1 MGLETYG
8 NVQAATWDNYFLS
21 HREVLK
27 RNGVVNAPRTS
38 VVILSG
44 TDVKVDVDCTIETV
58 LSNEELS
65 NKELAHIKLH

>member
-44 TDVKVDVDCTIETV
+44 TD
-58 LSNEELS
+58 
-65 NKELAHIKLH
+65 LAADY